1 MPKRLENEDV
11 TPIRRPEEMSDEELL
26 AAVMTSSEWSQ
37 MPNEEKLEN
46 ISLVTD
52 RLQRLSK
59 IERNR

>member
-1 MPKRLENEDV
+1 
-11 TPIRRPEEMSDEELL
+11 MSDEELL

-59 IERNR
+59 IEE